1 MSERTL
7 AVVAAIVV
15 ALSLLLFLAPLIG
28 IVVVAVI
35 ALGVP
40 GLLFLDRNGA
50 VRRHRAGPGASGPR
64 DRGYQGYTAVGDE
77 GGAADYTYRRRA
89 S

>member
-7 AVVAAIVV
+7 IVAAAIVV
-15 ALSLLLFLAPLIG
+15 ALSMLLFTAPLLG
-28 IVVVAVI
+28 IIVVAVI

-40 GLLFLDRNGA
+40 GLLFLDRRPL
-50 VRRHRAGPGASGPR
+50 VRRQRLGLGSSGPGPR
-64 DRGYQGYTAVGDE
+64 EDRSKFGVGED
-77 GGAADYTYRRRA
+77 GAADYHERRRA

>member
-7 AVVAAIVV
+7 FVAAGIVV
-15 ALSLLLFLAPLIG
+15 ALSLLLFLAPLLG
-28 IVVVAVI
+28 IIVVAVI

-40 GLLFLDRNGA
+40 ALLFLDRSPLA
-50 VRRHRAGPGASGPR
+50 RRHRRGPGASSPGQ
-64 DRGYQGYTAVGDE
+64 RGYRGHVAVGEE
-77 GGAADYTYRRRA
+77 GGADYEYRRRA

>member
-7 AVVAAIVV
+7 FVAAAIVV
-15 ALSLLLFLAPLIG
+15 ALSLLLFLAPLLG
-28 IVVVAVI
+28 IIVVAVV

-40 GLLFLDRNGA
+40 ALLFLDRSPL
-50 VRRHRAGPGASGPR
+50 VRRHQSGPGASGPGQ
-64 DRGYQGYTAVGDE
+64 RGYRGDVRVGEE
-77 GGAADYTYRRRA
+77 GGADYTYRRRA